1 MHRLKASLLCLLSLS
16 FAGSAFGQPADSQPD
31 DSGRVTY
38 DSYSGGAT
46 LGSEA
51 SGRASYTA
59 APPLGAGSYLFG
71 RYMSGNGV
79 GYQNGYSQFGGMVPI
94 WVGENTMIGPDIRA
108 IAGNNTTWGG
118 NFGFVGRQYLPSLDR
133 TIGAAGYYDIDQSYS
148 KNNFHQGTFGLETLG
163 QYWDARANV
172 YYAPGT
178 QDKLAAAGAPLC
190 VSGDP
195 FFQGNGIF
203 FRGQQAM
210 LREQAMSGIDAE
222 FGVPVFPTTP
232 WLRAYAGAYYYHAKQ
247 LAPVQSD
254 EAIPNLT
261 NANPVGFRGRLE
273 AQVANDLLVGVN
285 VTTDRVWGTNVNAM
299 ADFRFSGFHPTRYFP
314 QWTTRDRMLSPWQRN
329 WRIAI
334 EQYGTAEN
342 VLVAAVDQT
351 TGNPYFV
358 SFIDNSNPNAGNGSF
373 ENPYNSFN
381 HPTGIS
387 GADII
392 IVERGKSTEANP
404 YLGSMLLK
412 DNQIL
417 LGEGGTIDP
426 LHLTATFGNCTV
438 NADFTGFGTAGN
450 YPFVSNQNIGVNNGN
465 AVVLGN
471 DNVVSGFNILGSAGN
486 GIFGSGNYNGINRGI
501 NNFDLRDLEVFN
513 NAGTGI
519 NLVNATGSSTFI
531 TDINQ
536 GVLDHANPNGT
547 GNNAGG
553 GIFVST
559 GVAGLSDLQL
569 TNVNMNSKA
578 PYTAPGAQQP
588 YGIQLVANNGD
599 LTTTLTNVTTNGNV
613 LGLVLSETNKNLDAT
628 FDNVTAN
635 NNTGTGVQV
644 TGTGGT
650 VNLNTTGA
658 PSITANDNGG
668 SGMTYTQTGGTGTF
682 ALTNMIATGNGI
694 DGIGLY
700 SLGGGQ
706 IGTLL
711 NKATITDGT
720 FNLNIRDG
728 IHTEQSGVGSALYLL
743 VDPTQMNQNGND
755 GLYSKTDT
763 GALANIT
770 VQDSTMNNNKANG
783 SEALVS
789 GIGSIV
795 NRDFIN
801 STLTNPAA
809 VANGFKFNVTTGG
822 QLTSTFDVASV
833 VTANGNNGLN
843 GTVDGA
849 GSTAT
854 VTIIGTD
861 FSANQKDNVNLAV
874 TNAGNL
880 LFTAQNSGATRA
892 NFSDSVTGNG
902 VTASSSGGNSVA
914 VLNLTGVD
922 VNGNALT
929 GISNSV
935 TQAAPLALL
944 QVGAVMHLNLDTVSV
959 SNNLNGIL
967 STVTQSGPLLAG
979 QTGATLFDDTVNSTV
994 DNNTQ
999 VGFGSTVT
1007 NSGAIPNGQIGATLY
1022 ADLEGTSFS
1031 FNGLQGLAIHTTG
1044 KGAASYYGVGQ
1055 YSIDG
1060 GATLTGTIS
1069 HVDNNGNATGADGV
1083 RAVATDSGEINFR
1096 SGGSTFDNNGNAGS
1110 GSGLNFLA
1118 SQIGP
1123 PGGTIRTL
1131 MYGGEA
1137 NGNANNGIQF
1147 SAADLNSNVAIGLA
1161 NGFTAVGNV
1170 AGYGLNVNITA
1181 ANSYNLLIDPTPPP
1195 VVLQSSNVVVNNAAQ
1210 VVSQVSGSFNAQAGN
1225 GYDFIYSNIGTAVV
1239 SFDGLGG
1246 TVNNNLGNGLNVQL
1260 TNVTNGAVLIKNYSD
1275 ISGNSGYGIN
1285 IDFTKVTN
1293 GAIEIDGL
1301 NSPIGTTMTNNG
1313 SGAVNI
1319 QLEDTNLIA
1328 GFSNLAGVNL
1338 KQLTIFD
1345 NNAVDVSTPLPVI
1358 ASGSNI
1364 VTPTQSLTINHLN
1377 VNNTV
1382 SNGTGIVVATTGAN
1396 KSSTIA
1402 AGATITNNR
1411 VIHSTGSGIGVTLAN
1426 TTASTVAGLNG
1437 IGGLTVS
1444 GNTIGSAAAGTGN
1457 TGYGI
1462 NVAVSNTA
1470 AFLSGS
1476 SADGVV
1482 IANNT
1487 VTNNTLGGINFQDIE
1502 APGSLGTANGLQI
1515 TGNNVTRNTGNGITA
1530 TLQNLSTANNIL
1542 VTGNTV
1548 GTAAVGTGNTGAGID
1563 LVLTN
1568 LNSNSLSVSTN
1579 SIVNNGGDGLSL
1591 TQTNVDLA
1599 LLTGTNDTITGNG
1612 GNGLVIDLLQ
1622 GSNIT
1627 SSTFTDAAITGNTL
1641 NGVVVTADDGTT
1653 QTIGNLLFTSTGPGI
1668 GKISGNGSNGV
1679 TTQLGTA
1686 SSLNLGFTNETI
1698 QDNGVD
1704 GLLMTLNSDAT
1715 ATLAVTGSLIGNTVP
1730 GGTQQNGIAVNLNQT
1745 TASGL
1750 TDLVATIT
1758 NSTLTNNSGNGITS
1772 TVSGPSIL
1780 TVAPAATGVHFILDA
1795 ATVDANGATG
1805 IGFNVNTGGRID
1817 LAAVNGTTIDTNGL
1831 YGVYVVADGANTIAN
1846 VNINNSFVDGNGLGG
1861 FVGVM
1866 TAGAHLNA
1874 CLDTSSFSNSGTGTG
1889 GFATASGLDFTVDAG
1904 SRADIDMTSVTANS
1918 NANNGLRF
1926 DVSSVTPGGIFN
1938 LRSNGSTFNNNG
1950 QATIPPVNEGDGVHG
1965 AANGLGTVATLLFY
1979 GDTANTNNG
1988 DGFDLQVQNSGVLT
2002 VQLQNNVTANNNVT
2016 GNGLHL
2022 EAKTGASGNLLMTGG
2037 GTFTGNGGGN
2047 TFIQMN
2053 GVTQAVIQLSGD
2065 FSNSSADGIP
2075 IVLKNITGAGSLALV
2090 SILEGT
2096 TVNGNAGNGI
2106 NITMDNITNGGVFIG
2121 GLTSVSGNGTAN
2133 SAVLGQDGIKVTMS
2147 QVAHGAL
2154 TIDGAISSGGN
2165 TVVNNNTG
2173 NGVNVLIDQGTVL
2186 NNVAFNN
2193 ALLLNSGSTVN
2204 VMPDVSVI
2212 VCPVNPT
2219 DPLTDPLFGVLP
2231 TLNVGAATTFNSPLS
2246 IQNLDMDDNG
2256 KATGG
2261 NTAGNG
2267 IQLAV
2272 TGPATQV
2279 VGSPTINHNV
2289 INNTGVGSST
2299 TTHSGIAIQL
2309 AGAADVGG
2317 AATPILIDT
2326 NTITN
2331 STNDGIQI
2339 LNPSTLN
2346 PLVVNV
2352 TGNTITGNGSVV
2364 ANTGIGMGIDVLL
2377 NNVAA
2382 QTQNMTLN
2390 VLGDNGI
2397 NTISNN
2403 KSFGVHLDAR
2413 QMSTFALNVT
2423 STGGQQIIDGN
2434 ADAGIGVEAG
2444 GTTSSVFSTG
2454 SVNISN
2460 VLVENTRQNF
2470 QNVLNFPFQ
2479 GDGLGVQTTGYAVI
2493 NNFVVGDAT
2502 TRNTTF
2508 LNNGTINAAYGG
2520 AGPAAG
2526 DGINIHAI
2534 DNSKFQPLVAG
2545 AATIMIQNTNV
2556 TGNLGDGINLFRTD
2570 NALMSIDS
2578 GAIINVIDDTESFV
2592 HVNNVQ
2598 ATGNHR
2604 AGLNMF
2610 TTGGVLPVTRL
2621 DIKDSTVPF
2630 NSAVPG
2636 SVFSGNGIGMK
2647 FVSQADA
2654 VLVANVLD
2662 TVTNNN
2668 GAFAGAGAGTGD
2680 GIYVQTDQR
2689 ATFGDMLQPVSG
2701 SYTVFNP
2708 LAVASKFLGLTSK
2721 GNTANG
2727 LEIVSNDASKQKV
2740 TMTNSTNTARNVFDN
2755 NKGDGIKMTNNGA
2768 YFQGGDSNANLFM
2781 QHVDV
2786 FNSSL
2791 GTTGDG
2797 VHVTTND
2804 SANTRVTLLD
2814 AAIGAPRPANSTTPG
2829 LTGNG
2834 INLSTNG
2841 SSNLNAIIGDQ
2852 TTGGDPANAP
2862 DISIYGNK
2870 LNGIL
2875 VTNSGSSTFSDVVYN
2890 VSSRFNAGRGY
2901 SALMSGTGNN
2911 YQHGLDHSLFDH
2923 NTREGIGFVTNTG
2936 VHNQAFDLFA
2946 NGPNVD
2952 QLINS
2957 WGTRR
2962 DFLRLNT
2969 DLLAGLT
2976 LTNSTITNN
2985 GTFPNPYS
2993 AATPVVNG
3001 LLIDVSTN
3009 SHVNADIRSNVFGGN
3024 KADDM
3029 RTQAHIQTSGGFDAN
3044 GNPTGA
3050 QINTNASINAGTN
3063 ANDQIF
3069 LNETAQMDMRF
3080 MFNKGDHI
3088 FLSASALESD
3098 AGGGKPGPSG
3108 NTGPVETAIFSVNT
3122 FHYGTVAGAGST
3134 TVFNGTPRLAL
3145 DAAAGTIVDPLNGL
3159 TVQSGLVNSN
3169 LTETN
3174 PTVPGQTPTPTTPF
3188 HINGFYT
3195 NSDPNANTPVRIDFR
3210 SGAAVGQQTTITAYN
3225 SATGQFTLSPA
3236 LLAAPGAG
3244 DIFRIHL
3251 LDTNT
3256 FDEPANP
3263 KQNIEQTFQNAFTN
3277 LNTGSIGSGGAAGA
3291 HVTFTPLDA
3300 YFTFPDTPFLP

>member
-16 FAGSAFGQPADSQPD
+16 FAGSVFGQPADSQPD
-31 DSGRVTY
+31 DAGRVTY

-51 SGRASYTA
+51 SGRVSYTA
-59 APPLGAGSYLFG
+59 GPPLGAGSYLFG

-94 WVGENTMIGPDIRA
+94 WVGDDTMIGPDIRA
-108 IAGNNTTWGG
+108 IAGNNATWGG
-118 NFGFVGRQYLPSLDR
+118 NFGLVGRKYLSSLDR

-148 KNNFHQGTFGLETLG
+148 KNNFHQGTFGVETLG

-195 FFQGNGIF
+195 FFQGNGIY

-210 LREQAMSGIDAE
+210 LREQAMSGFDAE

-254 EAIPNLT
+254 EPIPNQT
-261 NANPVGFRGRLE
+261 NADPVGFRGRLE

-358 SFIDNSNPNAGNGSF
+358 SFVDNSNPNAGDGTF
-373 ENPYNSFN
+373 ENPFNSFN
-381 HPTGIS
+381 HPTGIP

-392 IVERGKSTEANP
+392 IVERGTSTEANP
-404 YLGSMLLK
+404 YLGSMKLL

-465 AVVLGN
+465 AIVLAN
-471 DNVVSGFNILGSAGN
+471 NNVVSGFNVLGSAGN
-486 GIFGSGNYNGINRGI
+486 GVFGSGIT
-501 NNFDLRDLEVFN
+501 NFDLRDMEVFN

-519 NLVNATGSSTFI
+519 RLVNATGTSTFI

-536 GVLDHANPNGT
+536 GVVDHANPNGT

-569 TNVNMNSKA
+569 TNVNMNSSA

-613 LGLVLSETNKNLDAT
+613 LGLVLSETNRNLDAT
-628 FDNVTAN
+628 FENVTAN

-658 PSITANDNGG
+658 PSITANGNGG

-711 NKATITDGT
+711 NAATITDGT

-755 GLYSKTDT
+755 GLYSRTDT

-770 VQDSTMNNNKANG
+770 VQDSTMNNNGANG
-783 SEALVS
+783 SEAVVS

-795 NRDFIN
+795 NRNFIN

-809 VANGFKFNVTTGG
+809 IANGFKFNVTTGG
-822 QLTSTFDVASV
+822 QLTSTFDDLTV
-833 VTANGNNGLN
+833 VTGNGNNGLN

-854 VTIIGTD
+854 VTITGTD
-861 FSANQKDNVNLAV
+861 FSANQKDNANLAV
-874 TNAGNL
+874 TNGGNL

-902 VTASSSGGNSVA
+902 LTASSSGGNSVA

-944 QVGAVMHLNLDTVSV
+944 QAGAVMHLNLDTVSV

-979 QTGATLFDDTVNSTV
+979 QTGATLFDDTLNSTV

-1055 YSIDG
+1055 YSTDG
-1060 GATLTGTIS
+1060 GATLTGTVS

-1083 RAVATDSGEINFR
+1083 LAVATDSGEINFR
-1096 SGGSTFDNNGNAGS
+1096 SGGSTFNNNGTAGS
-1110 GSGLNFLA
+1110 GSGLNFVA
-1118 SQIGP
+1118 SVPGP

-1131 MYGGEA
+1131 MYDGQA

-1147 SAADLNSNVAIGLA
+1147 SAADLNSNVAINLA
-1161 NGFTAVGNV
+1161 HAFTAVGNV
-1170 AGYGLNVNITA
+1170 AGYGLDVNITA

-1195 VVLQSSNVVVNNAAQ
+1195 VVLQSMNVNVSNAAQ
-1210 VVSQVSGSFNAQAGN
+1210 VVSQVSGSFNGQAGN
-1225 GYDFIYSNIGTAVV
+1225 GYDFVYSNIGTAVV

-1246 TVNNNLGNGLNVQL
+1246 TVNGNAGNGLNIQL

-1275 ISGNSGYGIN
+1275 ISGNGGYGIN

-1301 NSPIGTTMTNNG
+1301 NSVVGTTMTDN
-1313 SGAVNI
+1313 SLGAVGI
-1319 QLEDTNLIA
+1319 KLEDTNLVD
-1328 GFSNLAGVNL
+1328 GFNNLAGVNL

-1345 NNAVDVSTPLPVI
+1345 NNVLDVSTPLPVD
-1358 ASGSNI
+1358 AGGSNV
-1364 VTPTQSLTINHLN
+1364 VTPTKSLTINHLN
-1377 VNNTV
+1377 VDNNV
-1382 SNGTGIVVATTGAN
+1382 SNGTGIVVTTTVAN
-1396 KSSTIA
+1396 ASSTIA

-1411 VIHSTGSGIGVTLAN
+1411 VVNSTGDGIGVTLSN
-1426 TTASTVAGLNG
+1426 TAASTVAGLNG
-1437 IGGLTVS
+1437 IGGLAVS
-1444 GNTIGSAAAGTGN
+1444 NNTIGSAAPGTGN

-1462 NVAVSNTA
+1462 NVAVANTA
-1470 AFLSGS
+1470 VFASGS

-1482 IANNT
+1482 IANNS
-1487 VTNNTLGGINFQDIE
+1487 VTNNLLGGINFQDNE
-1502 APGSLGTANGLQI
+1502 ALGSLGTANGLQI
-1515 TGNNVTRNTGNGITA
+1515 TGNTVTRNLGNGITA
-1530 TLQNLSTANNIL
+1530 TMQNLSTANNIL

-1548 GTAAVGTGNTGAGID
+1548 GTAAVGAGNAGVGID
-1563 LVLTN
+1563 LALTN
-1568 LNSNSLSVSTN
+1568 LNSNSLSISTN
-1579 SIVNNGGDGLSL
+1579 SIVNNGGDGVSL

-1627 SSTFTDAAITGNTL
+1627 SSTFTDAAITGNAL

-1653 QTIGNLLFTSTGPGI
+1653 QTIGNLLFTSTGG
-1668 GKISGNGSNGV
+1668 GAGTISGNLGNGV

-1698 QDNGVD
+1698 QNNGAD

-1715 ATLAVTGSLIGNTVP
+1715 AVLTVTGSMIGNTAP
-1730 GGTQQNGIAVNLNQT
+1730 GGPQQNGIAVNLNQT

-1750 TDLVATIT
+1750 TDLAATIT
-1758 NSTLTNNSGNGITS
+1758 SSILTNNAGNGITS
-1772 TVSGPSIL
+1772 TVSGPSTV

-1795 ATVDANGATG
+1795 STVDANGATG
-1805 IGFNVNTGGRID
+1805 AGFNVNAGGRID
-1817 LAAVNGTTIDTNGL
+1817 LAAVNGTTIDSNGL
-1831 YGVYVVADGANTIAN
+1831 YGVFVVADGANTIAN
-1846 VNINNSFVDGNGLGG
+1846 VNINNSFVDGNNLGG
-1861 FVGVM
+1861 FVGVI
-1866 TAGAHLNA
+1866 TTGAHLNA
-1874 CLDTSSFSNSGTGTG
+1874 CLDTSSFSNSGTGLG
-1889 GFATASGLDFTVDAG
+1889 GFSSASGLDFTVDGVG
-1904 SRADIDMTSVTANS
+1904 SRADIDMTTVTANS

-1926 DVSSVTPGGIFN
+1926 DVSSVIPGSIFN
-1938 LRSNGSTFNNNG
+1938 LRSNASTFDNNG

-1965 AANGLGTVATLLFY
+1965 AANGLGTVATMLFY

-1988 DGFDLQVQNSGVLT
+1988 DGFDLQVHNSGVLT

-2016 GNGLHL
+2016 GYGLNL
-2022 EAKTGASGNLLMTGG
+2022 LADSGSSGNLLMSGG
-2037 GTFTGNGGGN
+2037 GTFTGNGAGN
-2047 TFIQMN
+2047 TNISMN

-2065 FSNSSADGIP
+2065 FSNSSGDGIP
-2075 IVLKNITGAGSLALV
+2075 ILLQNITGAGSLALV

-2106 NITMDNITNGGVFIG
+2106 NITLDNITNGGVFIG

-2147 QVAHGAL
+2147 NVANGAL
-2154 TIDGAISSGGN
+2154 TIDGAISGGGN
-2165 TVVNNNTG
+2165 TVVNDNTG

-2193 ALLLNSGSTVN
+2193 ALLLNAGSTVD
-2204 VMPDVSVI
+2204 VLPDVSVV

-2246 IQNLDMDDNG
+2246 IQNLNMDGNG
-2256 KATGG
+2256 SATGG
-2261 NTAGNG
+2261 NTSGNG

-2272 TGPATQV
+2272 TGPVTQV
-2279 VGSPTINHNV
+2279 VGSPTINNNI

-2317 AATPILIDT
+2317 AATPILIDA

-2377 NNVAA
+2377 NNVLA

-2403 KSFGVHLDAR
+2403 ESFGVHIDAR

-2423 STGGQQIIDGN
+2423 STGAQQIFDGN

-2444 GTTSSVFSTG
+2444 GTTNAIFSTG

-2470 QNVLNFPFQ
+2470 HNLLNFPFQ

-2545 AATIMIQNTNV
+2545 DATILIQNTDV

-2578 GAIINVIDDTESFV
+2578 GGAIVNVIDDTESFV
-2592 HVNNVQ
+2592 HVNSVH

-2610 TTGGVLPVTRL
+2610 TTGGVLPVTRI
-2621 DIKDSTVPF
+2621 DIEDKTSPF

-2636 SVFSGNGIGMK
+2636 SVYSGNGIGMK

-2654 VLVANVLD
+2654 VLVANVID
-2662 TVTNNN
+2662 AVTNNN

-2680 GIYVQTDQR
+2680 GVYIQTDQR
-2689 ATFGDMLQPVSG
+2689 ATFGDMLQPISG
-2701 SYTVFNP
+2701 SYSVFNP
-2708 LAVASKFLGLTSK
+2708 VAVASQFLGLTST

-2727 LEIVSNDASKQKV
+2727 FEIVSNDASAQKV
-2740 TMTNSTNTARNVFDN
+2740 TMTNSTNTARNLFDN
-2755 NKGDGIKMTNNGA
+2755 NQGDGIRMTNNGA

-2797 VHVTTND
+2797 VHVITN
-2804 SANTRVTLLD
+2804 SGANSRVTLMD

-2829 LTGNG
+2829 LRGNG

-2841 SSNLNAIIGDQ
+2841 TSNLNAIIGDQ

-2862 DISIYGNK
+2862 DVSIYGNA

-2890 VSSRFNAGRGY
+2890 VASRFNAGRGY
-2901 SALMSGTGNN
+2901 SALMSGTNNN
-2911 YQHGLDHSLFDH
+2911 YQHGIDHSLFDH

-2936 VHNQAFDLFA
+2936 FHNQIQDQFA
-2946 NGPNVD
+2946 NGGVAD
-2952 QLINS
+2952 QPINS

-3063 ANDQIF
+3063 ANDIIF
-3069 LNETAQMDMRF
+3069 QNETAQMDMRF

-3088 FLSASALESD
+3088 FLTASALESD

-3108 NTGPVETAIFSVNT
+3108 NTGPVETAIFQVNA
-3122 FHYGTVAGAGST
+3122 FHYATVTGVGST
-3134 TVFNGTPRLAL
+3134 TVFNGTPVLAL
-3145 DAAAGTIVDPLNGL
+3145 DAATGTIVDPLTGQ
-3159 TVQSGLVNSN
+3159 TVQSAIVNSN

-3188 HINGFYT
+3188 HTNGFYT
-3195 NSDPNANTPVRIDFR
+3195 NSDPNANTAVRVDFR
-3210 SGAAVGQQTTITAYN
+3210 SGADVLQTRTISAYN
-3225 SATGQFTLSPA
+3225 SATGQFTLASA
-3236 LLAAPGAG
+3236 LPVAPTAG

-3263 KQNIEQTFQNAFTN
+3263 KQDIEATFTNAFSN
-3277 LNTGSIGSGGAAGA
+3277 LNTGSIGSNGSGGA
-3291 HVTFTPLDA
+3291 HVTFRPLGS
-3300 YFTFPDTPFLP
+3300 FFVFPNASFPQ